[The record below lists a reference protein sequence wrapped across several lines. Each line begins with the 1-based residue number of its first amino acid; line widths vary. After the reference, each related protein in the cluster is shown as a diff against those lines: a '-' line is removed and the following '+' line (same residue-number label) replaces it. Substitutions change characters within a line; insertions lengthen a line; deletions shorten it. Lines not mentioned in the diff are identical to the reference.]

1 MPQMNIF
8 RWRPGRGWLVL
19 SGGGAMDTDD
29 NQEIDAQ
36 MLGVTHSLGPIAY
49 IWAASDLET
58 ADQHLDLLGELGART
73 GFLVDI
79 LSEDDETLVTQLSE
93 AGVIIVGDGPQQERL
108 RDALI
113 DAAALQAIGDAFTRG
128 ATVYAVGRSAA
139 LLGAQTVENGR
150 LIPGLKWITSALVM
164 PGYSAEGSQALRDW
178 LIQMP
183 DGFGLGLGPG
193 AALALGPQNEV
204 EVWGNRAVTIFLG
217 QQYQSEEE

>member
-1 MPQMNIF
+1 
-8 RWRPGRGWLVL
+8 
-19 SGGGAMDTDD
+19 MDTDD

-49 IWAASDLET
+49 IWRQAIWKLPIST
-58 ADQHLDLLGELGART
+58 SICGRIRART

-93 AGVIIVGDGPQQERL
+93 AGVIIVGDGPQQVRL

-139 LLGAQTVENGR
+139 LWGAQNCGKWTVV
-150 LIPGLKWITSALVM
+150 PGLKWITSALVM
-164 PGYSAEGSQALRDW
+164 TGYSAEGSQALRDCF
-178 LIQMP
+178 IQMP

-193 AALALGPQNEV
+193 RHLLLVHRTKLRYGVIA
-204 EVWGNRAVTIFLG
+204 R
-217 QQYQSEEE
+217 